1 MATSSNPRQGAA
13 LLPAALTR
21 CLLNMCV
28 GLALVAG
35 KAGAMAQDSRQP
47 ASEAP
52 PNNTNA
58 ATPLAAQAA
67 PAVVTRLVSFS
78 AMPSGMPVMGV
89 YRRPARGAV
98 KAAVVILHGSAGID
112 SRGPLHALDLARS
125 GIATL
130 EIDMW
135 GARGLAGGTQ
145 RPARVHDTLG
155 DLWGALAW
163 LGQQPQLDARRLG
176 VMGFSWGGV
185 MAMLASTQA
194 HGTPPTGVPVPAAQL
209 AFYPVCWG
217 YNRVPGYDFQ
227 TLRDTRL
234 LILAGGLDGYD
245 DDPGACPNLVAGLAE
260 TERAKIKVHVYPEAL
275 HGFNMLEPALRYP
288 DAFAHRG
295 RGGETGSV
303 PDPAAREDAR
313 QRVTAFFATHLAAD

>member
-1 MATSSNPRQGAA
+1 MATSSNLRHGAA
-13 LLPAALTR
+13 LVPAALTR
-21 CLLNMCV
+21 CLLDVCA
-28 GLALVAG
+28 GLALLAG
-35 KAGAMAQDSRQP
+35 MAGAMAQDSSQP
-47 ASEAP
+47 ASVVPAT
-52 PNNTNA
+52 NTNA
-58 ATPLAAQAA
+58 ATALAAHAA

-78 AMPSGMPVMGV
+78 ALPSGMPVMGI
-89 YRRPARGAV
+89 YRRPVGNAV
-98 KAAVVILHGSAGID
+98 KGAVVILHGSAGID
-112 SRGPLHALDLARS
+112 SRGQLHALDLARS

-135 GARGLAGGTQ
+135 GARGLAGGAQ

-163 LGQQPQLDARRLG
+163 QGQQPQLDARRLG

-194 HGTPPTGVPVPAAQL
+194 HGMPPANVPAPVAQL

-227 TLRDTRL
+227 TLRGTRL

-245 DDPGACPNLVAGLAE
+245 DDPGACPRLVAGLAE
-260 TERAKIKVHVYPEAL
+260 IERAKIKAHVYPEAL
-275 HGFNMLEPALRYP
+275 HGFNMLEPAVRYP

-295 RGGETGSV
+295 RGGETGSA
-303 PDPAAREDAR
+303 PDAVAREDAR